1 MRLSPA
7 LQTHPSRGLEGFA
20 EQENDKM
27 ADLERAAEAVEKR
40 LKAGRFIE
48 SHKAIILG
56 KVEDNYRRVKDGD
69 QAQLMFFATSLP
81 LAGSII
87 QLGTTAE
94 DFRRANEWVR
104 ESLPDAD
111 PVAILSTLT
120 LIYVVN
126 KGWDEATA
134 SDDDEKKIIWNEMA
148 ELVQSAVNYA

>member
-1 MRLSPA
+1 MRLSTVAP
-7 LQTHPSRGLEGFA
+7 THPSRGLEGFVK
-20 EQENDKM
+20 QETDKM

-48 SHKAIILG
+48 GHKGIIFEKL
-56 KVEDNYRRVKDGD
+56 EDNYRRVKDRD

-126 KGWDEATA
+126 KGWEEAAA
-134 SDDDEKKIIWNEMA
+134 SDDD
-148 ELVQSAVNYA
+148 QG